1 MLYFLLF
8 VTNKHP
14 IPSPMK
20 TCTFSLIW
28 LLLVSTSVTFAQDL
42 IITQKDAARVYHLD
56 DPDLSPAVSAR
67 TSTIQAS
74 PHIDPIAYAPEQ
86 LSKNLP
92 VTPEFDFFQG
102 LQSPYDPSVWV
113 YLEREQIGAGYR
125 LVLFNRESG
134 ESSTLRETDNVQRQE
149 LAFKPI
155 AWTDQPDELYV
166 EGLFFDSA
174 EEHEG
179 LWVLSTSTGQLRRI
193 ALPFAYVRTPLL
205 SPDRQK
211 LILTGTLDDIVDL
224 LHGNTDVVY
233 EFNLVNQT
241 HRTIARQP
249 GVPMV
254 VEGWNLPA
262 ARNASA
268 QEAQFSSLDYYL
280 PWDAGTDLCVSRHG
294 TPDPVGEHNY
304 VGRCNLFGP
313 GGHHGYAAIDF
324 ATSLSSDDNVRAA
337 AAGVVTFS
345 GISGSLSTGY
355 GRLVIIRHS
364 DGTRTYY
371 AHNETLLVSEGQSVA
386 RGQVIA
392 LEGTTG
398 GSTGDHIHFEW
409 RAAGG
414 NVSTPGS
421 FTGIGEPR
429 QDYSYRSNNTTEPLD
444 TQAPTTAISAG
455 SVQSGDFTVNFS
467 DQDNVGVTRR
477 FYQVLERNGDHW
489 YANRGNGFF
498 NDNYKELYSEYVASS
513 GSWSINDE
521 HLRQSDAVSTN
532 TGLTISL
539 SQTSLQ
545 PYLYEF
551 SARVISTTG
560 PRKFGLHLM
569 ADGPT
574 LSQRGNSYLVWFNG
588 EQNQIIV
595 YKTIDDVLYTQQVA
609 TVALDDQWASYKI
622 TYSPAYGVLEVFRN
636 DRSLVTWTDP
646 DPIKTGNSLSL
657 RTNATVVEFD
667 DLKVYKYRAGSSVN
681 VTAGS
686 ASTKD
691 LRTAEGKIKS
701 KVRDA
706 AGNWS
711 APGNLDV
718 TLTSAARLASSATHD
733 MIVYPNP
740 IDGNT
745 AVMLRY
751 QATSEQPVQW
761 QIIDVT
767 GRVLE
772 THYDTPRAEEV
783 RKIDI
788 QEVFQTRKAG
798 YYFVQLRQGDQVQT
812 TRVVRK

>member
-1 MLYFLLF
+1 
-8 VTNKHP
+8 
-14 IPSPMK
+14 MK
-20 TCTFSLIW
+20 IYT
-28 LLLVSTSVTFAQDL
+28 LLLAWTLLVGSPIWAQDL
-42 IITQKDAARVYHLD
+42 VISQQNGSFTYRYGEFSPAAR
-56 DPDLSPAVSAR
+56 
-67 TSTIQAS
+67 TQATDGGVLPS
-74 PHIDPIAYAPEQ
+74 LDPIAYRAQQISKQ
-86 LSKNLP
+86 LR
-92 VTPEFDFFQG
+92 VTPGFDFFQG
-102 LQSPYDPSVWV
+102 LQSPHDPSVWI

-125 LVLFNRESG
+125 LVRFNRQSAKV
-134 ESSTLRETDNVQRQE
+134 STLLATDNDHRQE

-155 AWTDQPDELYV
+155 AWTNQPDELYV

-179 LWVLSTSTGQLRRI
+179 IWILSLTTGQLRQVE
-193 ALPFAYVRTPLL
+193 LPFTYVRTPLL
-205 SPDRQK
+205 SPDRRR
-211 LILTGTLDDIVDL
+211 LILTGTLDKTVDL
-224 LHGNTDVVY
+224 LHGTTDVVY
-233 EFNLVNQT
+233 EFDLADRT
-241 HRTIARQP
+241 HRTLAQQP
-249 GVPMV
+249 GVSMV
-254 VEGWNLPA
+254 VEGWS
-262 ARNASA
+262 RASA
-268 QEAQFSSLDYYL
+268 RSARASEVSFSSLDYYL

-371 AHNETLLVSEGQSVA
+371 AHNEVLLVSEGQSIS

-421 FTGIGEPR
+421 FAGIGEPR
-429 QDYSYRSNNTTEPLD
+429 QDYSYRSNNTTAPLD
-444 TQAPTTAISAG
+444 TEAPTTTLSAAG
-455 SVQSGDFTVNFS
+455 GNVQTGNFTVNFN
-467 DQDNVGVTRR
+467 DQDNVEVTRR
-477 FYQVLERNGDHW
+477 FYQVLEKNGEHW

-498 NDNYKELYSEYVASS
+498 NDNFKELYSEYVANG
-513 GSWSINDE
+513 GSWSINEE
-521 HLRQSDAVSTN
+521 HLRQSDAASTN
-532 TGLTISL
+532 TGLTIAL

-551 SARVISTTG
+551 AARVISTTG
-560 PRKFGLHLM
+560 PRKFGIHLM

-574 LSQRGNSYLVWFNG
+574 LPQRGNSYLVWFNG
-588 EQNQIIV
+588 EQNQVIV
-595 YKTIDDVLYTQQVA
+595 YKTINDVLYTQQVA
-609 TVALDDQWASYKI
+609 NVALDNQWANYKI

-636 DRSLVTWTDP
+636 DQSLVTWTDP
-646 DPIKTGNSLSL
+646 NPIKTGNSLSL
-657 RTNATVVEFD
+657 RTNATVAEFD
-667 DLKVYKYRAGSSVN
+667 DLKVYKYRAGSSVS

-686 ASTKD
+686 AATND

-711 APGNLDV
+711 APGNLDI
-718 TLTSAARLASSATHD
+718 TLASTARTASSE
-733 MIVYPNP
+733 INVYPNP
-740 IDGNT
+740 TDGT
-745 AVMLRY
+745 VTTLLY
-751 QATSEQPVQW
+751 QSVSSQPVRLQVLD
-761 QIIDVT
+761 IA
-767 GRVLE
+767 GRVLK
-772 THYDTPRAEEV
+772 TYQDAPPAEGLRRVDLEA
-783 RKIDI
+783 
-788 QEVFQTRKAG
+788 FQKLKAG
-798 YYFVQLRQGDQVQT
+798 YYLVQLWQGDQQRT
-812 TRVVRK
+812 TRVIRK